1 VKNGDRWTVTH
12 VSRHGDLSVRHTRSR
27 LTVRLPAQYV
37 QASTGL
43 GYASTIHAAQGV
55 TADTMH
61 GLATGRE
68 SRQQL
73 YTMLTRGRMS
83 NHLYLQV
90 VGDGDPHTVIRPETV
105 APCTPTELLEQIL
118 ARDDTPTS
126 ATTMLRQLSDPAV
139 RLHDAV
145 QRYIDGLHAAA
156 EHIVGPKVVDT
167 LDSRADQVVP
177 DVADEPAW
185 PTLRAHLLALAAET
199 GEHPLL
205 HLGEAAL
212 GRDLRTVGDMAAVL
226 NWRLPGPA
234 PTNVQGPLPWLP
246 GVPQAINDHPNFG
259 AYLAQRSQLIT
270 DLADHVR
277 RQTGH
282 NGTQPVWAPLGR
294 PLSADII
301 GEVAVWRAA
310 NGIDP
315 HDRRPTGPEQL
326 RTAPA
331 LWQQDLDRQV
341 QHLSDETVD
350 YSIQEAR
357 AASKTVK
364 GLRSDER
371 DHRPPLSEAY
381 RRSLPRGPSLQK
393 KHLTKEVDVE
403 RSRLLP
409 PTYLICVG
417 MQKARREQWLAG

>member
-1 VKNGDRWTVTH
+1 LIITRSNDRRLRVSATDWVKNGDRWTVTH
-12 VSRHGDLSVRHTRSR
+12 VSRHSDLSVRHTRSR

-37 QASTGL
+37 DASTGL

-118 ARDDTPTS
+118 ARDDTP
-126 ATTMLRQLSDPAV
+126 TMLRQLSDPAV

-234 PTNVQGPLPWLP
+234 LTNVQEPLPWFP

-270 DLADHVR
+270 DLAEHVR

-282 NGTQPVWAPLGR
+282 NGTQPVWTPLGR

-310 NGIDP
+310 NGMDP
-315 HDRRPTGPEQL
+315 HDRRRTGPEQL
-326 RTAPA
+326 PTAPA

-341 QHLSDETVD
+341 QHHSDETVD

-364 GLRSDER
+364 GGLRSDER
-371 DHRPPLSEAY
+371 DHRSPLSEAY
-381 RRSLPRGPSLQK
+381 RRSLPRGPSL
-393 KHLTKEVDVE
+393 
-403 RSRLLP
+403 
-409 PTYLICVG
+409 
-417 MQKARREQWLAG
+417 

>member
-1 VKNGDRWTVTH
+1 
-12 VSRHGDLSVRHTRSR
+12 
-27 LTVRLPAQYV
+27 
-37 QASTGL
+37 
-43 GYASTIHAAQGV
+43 
-55 TADTMH
+55 
-61 GLATGRE
+61 
-68 SRQQL
+68 
-73 YTMLTRGRMS
+73 
-83 NHLYLQV
+83 
-90 VGDGDPHTVIRPETV
+90 
-105 APCTPTELLEQIL
+105 
-118 ARDDTPTS
+118 
-126 ATTMLRQLSDPAV
+126 MLRQLSDPAV

-234 PTNVQGPLPWLP
+234 PTDVQGPLPWLP

-294 PLSADII
+294 PLSADIMVKSPC
-301 GEVAVWRAA
+301 G
-310 NGIDP
+310 GP
-315 HDRRPTGPEQL
+315 PTAST
-326 RTAPA
+326 RTTADQPD
-331 LWQQDLDRQV
+331 QNNC
-341 QHLSDETVD
+341 
-350 YSIQEAR
+350 
-357 AASKTVK
+357 
-364 GLRSDER
+364 G
-371 DHRPPLSEAY
+371 
-381 RRSLPRGPSLQK
+381 
-393 KHLTKEVDVE
+393 
-403 RSRLLP
+403 LLP
-409 PTYLICVG
+409 PSGNRISTGKSSTSATKRLITASKKHEPRLRPSKVSG
-417 MQKARREQWLAG
+417 RMSETTGRRSPRPTVDRYHEAQACRRNT